1 MQFFELKNKSPGVK
15 TIYRKKNDYKKAVQ
29 QLAYELLDIE
39 NENQALRQ
47 ILFSSTDPIL
57 ITSADLKIVYTN
69 AAWEK
74 LTGYRFEEIQ
84 GKNPNILQSKKTPK
98 TIYKKMWEALHHNKP
113 FTSNELINRKK
124 DGREYKLYSSIFPI
138 MKNGKPLYYVQ
149 IEHDITKEKRLED
162 LRKDFLFAAAHEL
175 RAPITVLKLLTQS
188 HIVKAKRSGTDIIK
202 IKELELVDRELN
214 RLVKLIDDI
223 LDTSRFE
230 TGKLSLDLK
239 SVDLGKLIKKA
250 VTVIQIYAKHHII
263 SVGILPKKVYII
275 ADEARIEQVL
285 INLLS
290 NAVKYSPQESK
301 IIASLEVQKQKAI
314 VSIKDEGVRI
324 SKAKQKSVFD
334 KYYRIKNKG
343 GNGFGLGLYISK
355 EIIKYHHGKIWV
367 ESKKG
372 KGNTFYFSLP
382 LSPLK

>member
-1 MQFFELKNKSPGVK
+1 MMQFFEPKNKSPGVK
-15 TIYRKKNDYKKAVQ
+15 YHKKNGCKKALQ
-29 QLAYELLDIE
+29 QLMYELVDIE

-57 ITSADLKIVYTN
+57 ITTANLKIVYAN

-84 GKNPNILQSKKTPK
+84 GKNPSILQSRKTPK
-98 TIYKKMWEALHHNKP
+98 TIYKKMWKTLQRNQP
-113 FTSNELINRKK
+113 FTSNEFINRKK
-124 DGREYKLYSSIFPI
+124 DGSEYQLHSSIFPI
-138 MKNGKPLYYVQ
+138 MKNGKPLFYVQ
-149 IEHDITKEKRLED
+149 LQHDITREKRLED
-162 LRKDFLFAAAHEL
+162 LRKEFLFAAAHEL

-188 HIVKAKRSGTDIIK
+188 HIVKAKRSGKDIIN
-202 IKELELVDRELN
+202 ITELELVDRELN

-239 SVDLGKLIKKA
+239 SINLATLIKKA
-250 VTVIQIYAKHHII
+250 ATVIQIYAKHHII
-263 SVGILPKKVYII
+263 SVGILPKRVYVI

-314 VSIKDEGVRI
+314 VSIKDEGVSI
-324 SKAKQKSVFD
+324 SKAKQKSIFD

-343 GNGFGLGLYISK
+343 GNGFGLGLYIAK
-355 EIIKYHHGKIWV
+355 EIIKHHHGKIWV

-382 LSPLK
+382 LRPLK